1 LYADTCSCVLADR
14 IRSEWFQVLFGVRQ
28 CGTVAPDFFLNPM
41 DWILDWTVAQS
52 RLGVSV
58 SEKSFTDMDYADNV
72 AFLAEMLDFLM
83 AGLLVLQ
90 EEAAFLGLQMNWKKT
105 KIQQIG
111 VPRLT
116 QSTVQVAAEN
126 VEMVN
131 DFVYLG

>member
-1 LYADTCSCVLADR
+1 
-14 IRSEWFQVLFGVRQ
+14 
-28 CGTVAPDFFLNPM
+28 
-41 DWILDWTVAQS
+41 
-52 RLGVSV
+52 
-58 SEKSFTDMDYADNV
+58 MDYADNV